1 MRSEKLLAHLLNHLL
16 QRTFAPQWQL
26 VQHNTTSTS
35 CEATSYNKELMK
47 VSKHSMSQLMMLSSN
62 KCQSL
67 AVQLFV
73 KNILQKPIR
82 IWL

>member
-1 MRSEKLLAHLLNHLL
+1 MRSKKLLAHLLNHLL
-16 QRTFAPQWQL
+16 QHTFAPQWQL

-35 CEATSYNKELMK
+35 CETTSYNKELMK
-47 VSKHSMSQLMMLSSN
+47 VNKHMSQLMMLSSN
-62 KCQSL
+62 KCESL

-73 KNILQKPIR
+73 ENTLQEHIH